1 MTMATCMITDSKQES
16 TRSTTT
22 AHVNIC
28 FIRTEVE
35 QAFNC
40 ALNRKGNRKG
50 WLEIVAVD
58 DGRFQGQIKL

>member
-1 MTMATCMITDSKQES
+1 MATCMITDSKQES

-28 FIRTEVE
+28 FICPEVE
-35 QAFNC
+35 QAFNS
-40 ALNRKGNRKG
+40 ALNRKGNNRKG